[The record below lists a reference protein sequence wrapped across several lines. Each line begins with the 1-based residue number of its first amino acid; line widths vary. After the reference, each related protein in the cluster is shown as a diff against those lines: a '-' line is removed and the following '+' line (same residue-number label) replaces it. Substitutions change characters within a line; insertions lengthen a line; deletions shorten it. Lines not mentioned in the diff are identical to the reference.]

1 MICEQELELSHPLV
15 LYCKSLYK
23 KIHEKI
29 PNKNNIYHVIHPSK
43 IEDYKN
49 YKYITDDLID
59 DYVSSIVKPML
70 ISNNFKCDL
79 SDNEYIIEMHIG
91 STNENNVISPFGI
104 HQDDYGGIDCQVNTF
119 IIYFDVKCDGG
130 EIAFYEEDNY
140 NIKPYSLNGVYAS
153 KRPYKIINTNNP
165 NDTTCKI
172 LMFEGQLYHRVLKFS
187 NGHRNLLS
195 FQVKKIE
202 KKKV

>member
-1 MICEQELELSHPLV
+1 MICEQELELSNPLV
-15 LYCKSLYK
+15 LYCKSLYE

-49 YKYITDDLID
+49 YKYIIDESISEYVKLVKLI
-59 DYVSSIVKPML
+59 L
-70 ISNNFKCDL
+70 ISNNFKCDI
-79 SDNEYIIEMHIG
+79 SDNEYIIEMHNG

-104 HQDDYGGIDCQVNTF
+104 HQDDYGGIDCRVNTF

-130 EIAFYEEDNY
+130 EIAFYEEDDY
-140 NIKPYSLNGVYAS
+140 NSKPYTLEGVYAS
-153 KRPYKIINTNNP
+153 KRCYKIINTNKP
-165 NDTTCKI
+165 SDKTCKI
-172 LMFEGQLYHRVLKFS
+172 LMFEGELYHRVLKFS

-195 FQVKKIE
+195 FQVKKI
-202 KKKV
+202 